1 MLKLEQLLIEIESL
15 PTEDLSRLRRWFS
28 ERDWERWDAQIELD
42 SQSGKLDFLM
52 DEALGEKR
60 QGELRVL

>member
-15 PTEDLSRLRRWFS
+15 PTEDFSRLRRWFS